1 MAIRSVRW
9 ACAYGSRVNQAVNKL
24 QLAAN
29 PPFAGK
35 VQDESI
41 PSDLNYKLNTRA
53 TELLFLKW
61 FIDHLAPGGRTR
73 GEVERIRYEKKQ
85 MMPGTDVAR

>member
-1 MAIRSVRW
+1 MA
-9 ACAYGSRVNQAVNKL
+9 AECVNKL

-53 TELLFLKW
+53 TVKRTPSAGPL
-61 FIDHLAPGGRTR
+61 DGRS
-73 GEVERIRYEKKQ
+73 
-85 MMPGTDVAR
+85 